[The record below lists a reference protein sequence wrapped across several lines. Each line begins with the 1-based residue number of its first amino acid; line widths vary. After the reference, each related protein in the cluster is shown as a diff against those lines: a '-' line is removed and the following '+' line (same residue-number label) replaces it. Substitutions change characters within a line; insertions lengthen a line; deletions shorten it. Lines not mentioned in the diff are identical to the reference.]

1 MNNPSE
7 DLHGNAPDS
16 SPVALLIVD
25 MINDLEFPEGP
36 AFLEPSLA
44 AADRIAALKRR
55 AKEAGIPVVYVNDN
69 FGKWRS
75 SFDELLQHCL
85 TDDVRGRPIAE
96 RLKPDADEYIV
107 LKPKHSVFFSTT
119 LETLLTYLK
128 TQTLILTGIA
138 ADVCIQFSAIDA
150 YMRDLKLIV
159 PADCIASGS
168 AENTQQAL
176 TYMQRVL
183 SADTT
188 QSAELDLGKLL
199 VQS

>member
-1 MNNPSE
+1 MNSTSE

-36 AFLEPSLA
+36 DFLAPSLA
-44 AADRIAALKRR
+44 AADRIAALKQR
-55 AKEAGIPVVYVNDN
+55 AKAAGVPVIYVNDN

-75 SFDELLQHCL
+75 SFDDLLHHCL
-85 TDDVRGRPIAE
+85 TDEVRGKPIVE
-96 RLKPDADEYIV
+96 RLKPAADDYIV

-119 LETLLTYLK
+119 LETLLTYLQ

-150 YMRDLKLIV
+150 YMRDLKLAV

-168 AENTQQAL
+168 AGNTQQAL
-176 TYMQRVL
+176 AYMERVL

-188 QSAELDLGKLL
+188 ASADLNLDKLL
-199 VQS
+199 S